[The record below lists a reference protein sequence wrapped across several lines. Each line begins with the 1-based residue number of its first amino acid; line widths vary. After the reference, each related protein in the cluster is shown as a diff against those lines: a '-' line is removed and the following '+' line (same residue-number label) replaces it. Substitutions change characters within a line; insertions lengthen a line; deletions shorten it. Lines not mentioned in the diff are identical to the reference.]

1 MGVSKSSKQ
10 KPKRRMGGKKKKNS
24 SADDRQQKEQELMEF
39 QELLDAKGMMRIEEL
54 EKLAS
59 QTVEGGLEETAVSD
73 YASDSKNSG
82 NGDAFVLSESPSP
95 KTSGRSSKRLG
106 RAAKKGTASTP
117 PARAAGRISRL
128 SGLVFAGL
136 FLCLSAALLIMSR
149 QAIMESADREMH
161 GSAAAAGAGAEAISS
176 SAKAAAD
183 SVASYI
189 AAQYEAGGTPEG
201 WLDIARQIAVSN
213 PEVYGIRVLS
223 EPNVFDSEKQDYG
236 FYISGKKNHTEVL
249 SLGTYQ
255 EYSAMEYYQ
264 RVKESYRE
272 EITLPYKEDN
282 VWRITYAV
290 PVVRENDLLGIV
302 AVDVNMK
309 AYQQIFQ
316 KLHGYVS
323 QYGLL
328 LDSRQNIVSG
338 SSDMVSKYLG
348 GKLTELISNADGK
361 RLETKMLKK
370 QSFSMKIQT
379 REGCLEEW
387 FLHPAAGGTD
397 SWWAVTAVKTDDKGE
412 NWNHILF
419 VSILFVIVGILF
431 LFIFL
436 LFLLRRLLEP
446 VEQAQVMAQ
455 CLADGELKEIS
466 RKVSFWE
473 MDKSRP
479 YADLR
484 EAIIQAGRR
493 NDAMLQDLLRLLKRM
508 GSGDFTEASLEA
520 EAYVGEYQKLPEAYR
535 DILFRFSKKNAAV
548 NGLRHRND
556 ELQLQEGY
564 GAQTMKAAPEFSG
577 IPEDGKVEVET
588 DPELEQVIVK
598 AESFGASSLFQ
609 GVQALDGYD
618 NAALSDKGADREN
631 GNLEKDGR
639 ATEFGSERADMES
652 EPAGNTGTVPDGTA
666 NAKAEENEYFGAE
679 NINTEASQKDS
690 FGGESTGI
698 ENPEAKFSQ
707 APKSEPE
714 NSEEEDDR
722 LKTAV
727 ERLQAAARKKA
738 AALARAEAERKKQNK
753 AEDTKAPEQDADP
766 AAGSGSAGHGAYT
779 EDAYVSLEVWKE
791 LLNMV
796 KTAAAQVDENARD
809 AALANEKAG
818 VLRDCAADSHMFIE
832 QAIDAIAR
840 MGEAARDLETLEES
854 VEEIA
859 SHSSL
864 ASLSVARLGAK
875 AGAAGEE
882 FARAAE
888 DLRGLAEQSSQ
899 AAERTRE
906 LVEKT
911 NTEAESGGFLA
922 ENAAVSLHRLREELP
937 VMLKLADS
945 FEVASANQAT
955 ALDQMAQQLEA
966 MQGNFDRG
974 A

>member
-59 QTVEGGLEETAVSD
+59 QTMEGGLEETAVSD
-73 YASDSKNSG
+73 YASDSKNSRK
-82 NGDAFVLSESPSP
+82 GDAFVLSESPSP
-95 KTSGRSSKRLG
+95 KTSGRSFKRPG

-161 GSAAAAGAGAEAISS
+161 GSAEAAGAGAEAVSS

-201 WLDIARQIAVSN
+201 WLDVARQIAVSN

-223 EPNVFDSEKQDYG
+223 EPNVFGSEKQDYG
-236 FYISGKKNHTEVL
+236 FYVSGKKNHTEVL

-255 EYSAMEYYQ
+255 EYSAKEYYQ

-290 PVVRENDLLGIV
+290 PVVWENDLLGVV
-302 AVDVNMK
+302 AADVNMK

-379 REGCLEEW
+379 REGRLEEW
-387 FLHPAAGGTD
+387 FLHPTAGGTD

-446 VEQAQVMAQ
+446 VEQAQAMAQ

-466 RKVSFWE
+466 RKASFWE

-484 EAIIQAGRR
+484 EAIIQTGSR
-493 NDAMLQDLLRLLKRM
+493 NDAMLQDLLELLKRV
-508 GSGDFTEASLEA
+508 GSGDFTETSLEA
-520 EAYVGEYQKLPEAYR
+520 EAYVGEYQTLPEVYR
-535 DILFRFSKKNAAV
+535 DILFRFSRNNAAV
-548 NGLRHRND
+548 NGLRYRND
-556 ELQLQEGY
+556 ELQLKEGY
-564 GAQTMKAAPEFSG
+564 GAQTMKMTPEFSG
-577 IPEDGKVEVET
+577 IPEDREAET

-618 NAALSDKGADREN
+618 NAALSDKSADREN

-639 ATEFGSERADMES
+639 ATEFRSERADVER
-652 EPAGNTGTVPDGTA
+652 EPAGNTETVPEGTG
-666 NAKAEENEYFGAE
+666 NARAEENGYFGAE
-679 NINTEASQKDS
+679 NINTEVSQNDS
-690 FGGESTGI
+690 FGGESIGI
-698 ENPEAKFSQ
+698 ENPEAKISQ
-707 APKSEPE
+707 TQ
-714 NSEEEDDR
+714 NSESENLETAEDDDR

-753 AEDTKAPEQDADP
+753 AEDTKAPEQGADS
-766 AAGSGSAGHGAYT
+766 AAGGGSTGHGAYI

-818 VLRDCAADSHMFIE
+818 ILRDCAADSHMFIE

-840 MGEAARDLETLEES
+840 MGEAARDLETLEEA

-906 LVEKT
+906 LAEKT

-922 ENAAVSLHRLREELP
+922 ENAAVSLYRLREELP
-937 VMLKLADS
+937 AMLKLADS
-945 FEVASANQAT
+945 FEVATANQAT

-966 MQGNFDRG
+966 MQGNSD
-974 A
+974 